1 MLKEKAQIALDQWG
15 VLISGI
21 CLFHCLL
28 TPLAILLFPIVSLAF
43 TTDES
48 FHRMLLWLVL
58 PTSVCAFSLGCFRHK
73 DRGVLV
79 LGSAG
84 LIQMVLAAYLG
95 HEALGETGER
105 IATTAGALTLAMGHI
120 RNYRLCREDRCQT

>member
-1 MLKEKAQIALDQWG
+1 MLKEKAQIALDRWG

-28 TPLAILLFPIVSLAF
+28 TPLAIVLFPVVSLAF

-48 FHRMLLWLVL
+48 FHRTLLWLVL
-58 PTSVCAFSLGCFRHK
+58 PTSVFAFSLGCFRHK

-84 LIQMVLAAYLG
+84 LIQMILAAHFG
-95 HEALGETGER
+95 HDMLGEIGER
-105 IATTAGALTLAMGHI
+105 IATSMGGMTLVLGHL
-120 RNYRLCREDRCQT
+120 RNYRLCREDRCHT

>member
-1 MLKEKAQIALDQWG
+1 MLRGRIQIPLDRLG
-15 VLISGI
+15 VTLSGI

-28 TPLAILLFPIVSLAF
+28 TPLAIILFPVVSLTF

-105 IATTAGALTLAMGHI
+105 ISTTAGALTLAMGHI